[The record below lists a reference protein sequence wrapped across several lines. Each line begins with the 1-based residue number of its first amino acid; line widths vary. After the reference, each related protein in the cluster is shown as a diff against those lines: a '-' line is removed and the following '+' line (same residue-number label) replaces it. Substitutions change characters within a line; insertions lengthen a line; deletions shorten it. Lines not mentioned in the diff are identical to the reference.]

1 MSLLKKKSSLLEQRE
16 PLTTK
21 SAVIE
26 EQREQTRE
34 YQKQQRAKYADYWKA
49 EKSVIDGIDGN
60 ELNDYIVEHV
70 ANMADNRCGIHS
82 MKINPYELAIIKK
95 AMEIEGSRSSRELF
109 INYCKSIV
117 KGNTKSNDDK

>member
-49 EKSVIDGIDGN
+49 EKSVIDGIGGV

-109 INYCKSIV
+109 IYYCKSIV

>member
-49 EKSVIDGIDGN
+49 EKSVIDGIGGN

>member
-1 MSLLKKKSSLLEQRE
+1 MSLLKKKSSLSEQRE

-34 YQKQQRAKYADYWKA
+34 YQKQQRAKYADHWKV
-49 EKSVIDGIDGN
+49 EKSVIDDISRD
-60 ELNDYIVEHV
+60 ELNDYIDEHV
-70 ANMADNRCGIHS
+70 ANMHDNRCGIHS

-109 INYCKSIV
+109 INYCKKIV
-117 KGNTKSNDDK
+117 NK

>member
-1 MSLLKKKSSLLEQRE
+1 MSLLKKKSPQPEQRE

-34 YQKQQRAKYADYWKA
+34 YQKQQRAKYADHWKT
-49 EKSVIDGIDGN
+49 EKSVIDAISGN
-60 ELNDYIVEHV
+60 ELNDYIIEHADV
-70 ANMADNRCGIHS
+70 AADNRCGIHS
-82 MKINPYELAIIKK
+82 MKINPYELAVIKK

-109 INYCKSIV
+109 IDYCKSIV
-117 KGNTKSNDDK
+117 KGNTKSNDNK

>member
-1 MSLLKKKSSLLEQRE
+1 MSLIKKKYQQPEHRE

-34 YQKQQRAKYADYWKA
+34 YQKQQRAKYADHWKA
-49 EKSVIDGIDGN
+49 EKSVIDELNGDK
-60 ELNDYIVEHV
+60 LNDYIAEHADDV
-70 ANMADNRCGIHS
+70 ADNRCGIHS

-95 AMEIEGSRSSRELF
+95 TMEINGSRSSRELF
-109 INYCKSIV
+109 IDYCKNTV
-117 KGNTKSNDDK
+117 KVNTKSKY

>member
-1 MSLLKKKSSLLEQRE
+1 MSLLKKKSSLLEERE

-49 EKSVIDGIDGN
+49 EKSVIDGIGGN

>member
-49 EKSVIDGIDGN
+49 EKSVIDGIGGD

>member
-1 MSLLKKKSSLLEQRE
+1 MSLLKKKSSLPEQRE

-34 YQKQQRAKYADYWKA
+34 YQRQQRAKYADYWKA
-49 EKSVIDGIDGN
+49 EKSVIDGIGGD
-60 ELNDYIVEHV
+60 ELNDYIVEHADDV
-70 ANMADNRCGIHS
+70 ADNRCGIHS
-82 MKINPYELAIIKK
+82 MKINPYELAVIKK

-109 INYCKSIV
+109 IDYCKSIV
-117 KGNTKSNDDK
+117 KGNTKSKDNK

>member
-1 MSLLKKKSSLLEQRE
+1 MSLLKKKSSQPEQRE

-49 EKSVIDGIDGN
+49 EKSVIDGIGGDQ
-60 ELNDYIVEHV
+60 LNDYIIEHADDV
-70 ANMADNRCGIHS
+70 ADNRCGIHS
-82 MKINPYELAIIKK
+82 MKINPYELAVIKK

-109 INYCKSIV
+109 IDYCKSIV
-117 KGNTKSNDDK
+117 KGNTKSNDNK

>member
-1 MSLLKKKSSLLEQRE
+1 MSLLKKKSSQPEKRE

-34 YQKQQRAKYADYWKA
+34 YQRQQRAKYTDHWKA
-49 EKSVIDGIDGN
+49 EKSVIDGIGGDQ
-60 ELNDYIVEHV
+60 LNDYIVEHADDV
-70 ANMADNRCGIHS
+70 ADNRCGIHS
-82 MKINPYELAIIKK
+82 MKVNPYELAVIKK

-109 INYCKSIV
+109 IDYCKSIV